1 MHRGP
6 PRGLR
11 ARADAVGPD
20 GELALDDGERVLARC
35 AASMTFGEDDPT
47 TAGILG
53 ALYVTDARVAFVP
66 TSAPTTAHACEY
78 TSLALHAVSREDAR
92 FGAEGCVYCQ
102 IDGGADAPSGADVD
116 VGDANEPYDEDD
128 PLTAHV
134 RFAPTSGATVD
145 EVYAAMSEGSM
156 LNPDPRADGD
166 DDDDGDFFASVDAA
180 ADGLGASARDE
191 TSERLDKVLVVED
204 EVGDLMRRD
213 PSRFE
218 D

>member
-1 MHRGP
+1 MKKRKI
-6 PRGLR
+6 RN
-11 ARADAVGPD
+11 D
-20 GELALDDGERVLARC
+20 DDGCHDDDDDERGRDDAYHPRR
-35 AASMTFGEDDPT
+35 AFGSRAMTVDGRDSFAVKMDEAHFSHIRDD
-47 TAGILG
+47 GFHG
-53 ALYVTDARVAFVP
+53 
-66 TSAPTTAHACEY
+66 
-78 TSLALHAVSREDAR
+78 
-92 FGAEGCVYCQ
+92 
-102 IDGGADAPSGADVD
+102 
-116 VGDANEPYDEDD
+116 GDAADILKRCRTSENEPYDEDD

-166 DDDDGDFFASVDAA
+166 DDDDGDFFASVAAA

>member
-1 MHRGP
+1 MRFLRVDRDRVP
-6 PRGLR
+6 SRRERPRDDTPSLSSDECTAVR
-11 ARADAVGPD
+11 LEVYARADAVGPD

-102 IDGGADAPSGADVD
+102 IDGGATTPKGADVD
-116 VGDANEPYDEDD
+116 VGRRERTVRRGRPSHGARAVRTYERCDRGRGVRGDERGIDAQ
-128 PLTAHV
+128 
-134 RFAPTSGATVD
+134 S
-145 EVYAAMSEGSM
+145 
-156 LNPDPRADGD
+156 
-166 DDDDGDFFASVDAA
+166 
-180 ADGLGASARDE
+180 
-191 TSERLDKVLVVED
+191 
-204 EVGDLMRRD
+204 
-213 PSRFE
+213 
-218 D
+218 

>member
-1 MHRGP
+1 
-6 PRGLR
+6 
-11 ARADAVGPD
+11 
-20 GELALDDGERVLARC
+20 
-35 AASMTFGEDDPT
+35 
-47 TAGILG
+47 
-53 ALYVTDARVAFVP
+53 
-66 TSAPTTAHACEY
+66 
-78 TSLALHAVSREDAR
+78 
-92 FGAEGCVYCQ
+92 
-102 IDGGADAPSGADVD
+102 
-116 VGDANEPYDEDD
+116 
-128 PLTAHV
+128 
-134 RFAPTSGATVD
+134 
-145 EVYAAMSEGSM
+145 M